1 MTPSRREDPVT
12 RQGESFVCMSMT
24 PRRFSRTAP
33 AALAAAGHPHT
44 GGDATGAVDHTRKPV
59 GVDPATCSAI
69 GWGVAVAGFFAAAAA
84 DAAWGWDGVASMVYG
99 VASMV
104 LVASGALLV
113 VTQVRIGRLGDR
125 LGAVATIG
133 IGISALGALLSFV
146 AWAIVVWT
154 TVLGAGTL
162 LFGLPLLRRGLLPR
176 PWGHAFTFALPAAA
190 VVAWAGAV
198 LFDAGGG
205 DASPVVSAVYNGLVA
220 AAVLVLAAGL
230 AGLGRWMRTEPQ

>member
-1 MTPSRREDPVT
+1 MRMTP
-12 RQGESFVCMSMT
+12 Q
-24 PRRFSRTAP
+24 RFSRTAP
-33 AALAAAGHPHT
+33 ATLAATGHPHA
-44 GGDATGAVDHTRKPV
+44 GGDATGVVDHARKPF

-69 GWGVAVAGFFAAAAA
+69 GWGVAVAGFLAAAAA
-84 DAAWGWDGVASMVYG
+84 DAAWGWDGVASLVYG

-113 VTQVRIGRLGDR
+113 VTQVRIGKLSGR

-133 IGISALGALLSFV
+133 IGVSTLGALLSFV

-176 PWGHAFTFALPAAA
+176 PWGQAFTFALPAAS

-198 LFDAGGG
+198 FFDAGAE
-205 DASPVVSAVYNGLVA
+205 DASTLDDGLVA
-220 AAVLVLAAGL
+220 AAILVLAVGL
-230 AGLGRWMRTEPQ
+230 AGLGRWMRTDPQ